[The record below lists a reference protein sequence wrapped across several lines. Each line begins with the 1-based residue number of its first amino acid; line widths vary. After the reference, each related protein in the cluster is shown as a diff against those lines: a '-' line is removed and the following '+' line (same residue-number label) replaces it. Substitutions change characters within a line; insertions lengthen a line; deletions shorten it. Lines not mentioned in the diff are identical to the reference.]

1 MKKGT
6 HNWFFRESKI
16 NQGLSYRDEE
26 MCLILLHILWIENTV
41 IGGDLDISTFQK
53 PSSAQSILKKKLEK
67 DFVFI
72 LPS

>member
-1 MKKGT
+1 MFDPPP
-6 HNWFFRESKI
+6 H
-16 NQGLSYRDEE
+16 LV
-26 MCLILLHILWIENTV
+26 ENTV

-72 LPS
+72 LSS